1 MSTAKMLYYYKLIS
15 KNQEISEEILSKLS
29 NLDPILCEDN
39 EEIDVN
45 DPFYVSEIK
54 KLELPQD
61 FVEAVYVLS
70 EKEFWDCYRYNTFKP
85 FQRMSILK
93 EYPKIKRQ
101 LPRLLR
107 VHKGINYQN
116 FIYKNRDHLLYLTRM
131 ELLLNMNFVYTD
143 EAQDIIE
150 NYKDILKILEEEDR
164 RELEETLSK
173 EEREEEIC
181 AQKCYIISHGLK
193 Y

>member
-1 MSTAKMLYYYKLIS
+1 
-15 KNQEISEEILSKLS
+15 
-29 NLDPILCEDN
+29 
-39 EEIDVN
+39 
-45 DPFYVSEIK
+45 
-54 KLELPQD
+54 
-61 FVEAVYVLS
+61 
-70 EKEFWDCYRYNTFKP
+70 
-85 FQRMSILK
+85 
-93 EYPKIKRQ
+93 
-101 LPRLLR
+101 
-107 VHKGINYQN
+107 
-116 FIYKNRDHLLYLTRM
+116 M